1 MQWIESEIPWA
12 KRFDH
17 YSNSEFGDETKRI
30 HWFSIINSLLVVV
43 FLSVPALALSH
54 L

>member
-17 YSNSEFGDETKRI
+17 YSNSEFGAEAKRI

-43 FLSVPALALSH
+43 FLSVRLPAPTHA
-54 L
+54 